1 MAKSKTVFVC
11 RNCGTE
17 SPKWIG
23 KCPSC
28 AQWNTFSEEAIVKTS
43 GIASTNF
50 TMANAVPVKLHEVDF
65 KSQPRLD
72 TQTGELNRVL
82 GGGLVRGS
90 VILIGGEPGIGK
102 STLALQVALAMSN
115 YKVLYISGEESVQQL
130 SMRAERIGRKNDNC
144 YVLSE
149 ISLQNI
155 FNHLQNLKPE
165 ILIVDSVQTLQD
177 ETLESSPGSI
187 SQIREC
193 AGKLMKFAKET
204 ATPVFLIGHITK
216 DGTLAGPKILEHIV
230 DTVLLFEGDQHYLY
244 RILRASKNRFGAT
257 DELGIFE
264 MLQEGLKEVNNP
276 SEVLINNNNEGL
288 SGITTAATI
297 DGIRPFLIEVQ
308 ALVST
313 AAYGTPQR
321 VSTGYDVRRLNMLL
335 AVLERRAGFKLATRD
350 VFLNLAGGLRVTD
363 PALDLAVI
371 GAIISSSVDK
381 PITKKTCFS
390 AEVGLSGEIRPVS
403 RIENRIR
410 EAGRLG
416 FTSIMISGAYEKINL
431 PGKESVKVVK
441 VNRIDEALKR
451 LFRDEGQGTRKHDF

>member
-1 MAKSKTVFVC
+1 MAKAKTVFIC

-17 SPKWIG
+17 VAKWIG

-28 AQWNTFSEEAIVKTS
+28 GQWNTFNEEMVVKTS
-43 GIASTNF
+43 GVTETSFFSNE
-50 TMANAVPVKLHEVDF
+50 NAIPVKLHEVDS
-65 KSQPRLD
+65 KSQPRID

-82 GGGLVRGS
+82 GGGLVKGS

-115 YKVLYISGEESVQQL
+115 YKVLYISGEESVQQI
-130 SMRAERIGRKNDNC
+130 SMRAERIGRHNDNC

-149 ISLQNI
+149 ISLQRI
-155 FNHLQNLKPE
+155 FNHLQNLKPD
-165 ILIVDSVQTLQD
+165 IVIIDSVQTLQD
-177 ETLESSPGSI
+177 EALESSPGSI

-193 AGKLMKFAKET
+193 AGKMMKYAKET
-204 ATPVFLIGHITK
+204 STPVFLIGHITK

-230 DTVLLFEGDQHYLY
+230 DTVLLFEGDQHYMY

-264 MLQEGLKEVNNP
+264 MLQDGLKEIQNP
-276 SEVLINNNNEGL
+276 SEILINKSNEGL

-321 VSTGYDVRRLNMLL
+321 VSTGYDIRRLNMLL

-363 PALDLAVI
+363 PALDLALI
-371 GAIISSSVDK
+371 GAILSSAVDK
-381 PITKKTCFS
+381 AITKKMCFS
-390 AEVGLSGEIRPVS
+390 AEVGLSGEIRPVT

-416 FTSIMISGAYEKINL
+416 FTSIMISGAYDKINM
-431 PGKESVKVVK
+431 PGKEAVQVIK
-441 VNRIDEALKR
+441 VNRVEEAVKK
-451 LFRDEGQGTRKHDF
+451 LFGAAREE

>member
-1 MAKSKTVFVC
+1 MAKAKTVFVC
-11 RNCGTE
+11 RNCGFE
-17 SPKWIG
+17 AAKWIG

-28 AQWNTFSEEAIVKTS
+28 AQWNSFSEESIVKTS
-43 GIASTNF
+43 GNTDTKF
-50 TMANAVPVKLHEVDF
+50 GTGNAVPVKLHEVDS

-82 GGGLVRGS
+82 GGGLVPGS

-102 STLALQVALAMSN
+102 STLALQVALAMN
-115 YKVLYISGEESVQQL
+115 KYKVLYISGEESVQQI
-130 SMRAERIGRKNDNC
+130 SMRAERIGRMNENC
-144 YVLSE
+144 YVLGE

-155 FNHLQNLKPE
+155 FTHLQNMKPD
-165 ILIVDSVQTLQD
+165 ILIIDSVQTLQD
-177 ETLESSPGSI
+177 ESIESSPGSI

-204 ATPVFLIGHITK
+204 STPVFLIGHITK

-230 DTVLLFEGDQHYLY
+230 DTVLLFEGDQHYMY
-244 RILRASKNRFGAT
+244 RILRATKNRFGAT
-257 DELGIFE
+257 AELGIFE
-264 MLQEGLKEVNNP
+264 MLNEGLREVENP
-276 SEVLINNNNEGL
+276 SEVLINNSNEGL

-335 AVLERRAGFKLATRD
+335 AVLERKAGFKLATRD

-371 GAIISSSVDK
+371 GAVLSSGVDK
-381 PITKKTCFS
+381 SITKKMCFS
-390 AEVGLSGEIRPVS
+390 AEVGLSGEIRPVT

-410 EAGRLG
+410 EATRLG
-416 FTSIMISGAYEKINL
+416 FTSIMISGAYERINL
-431 PGKESVKVVK
+431 PPKEQIQVVK
-441 VNRIDEALKR
+441 VNRVDEALKK
-451 LFRDEGQGTRKHDF
+451 LFGKE

>member
-1 MAKSKTVFVC
+1 MAKTKTIFVC
-11 RNCGTE
+11 RSCGNE

-28 AQWNTFSEEAIVKTS
+28 GEWNTFMEEVVTRTS
-43 GIASTNF
+43 GAAASSFQASNST
-50 TMANAVPVKLHEVDF
+50 PVRLREINPEA
-65 KSQPRLD
+65 QPRLD

-90 VILIGGEPGIGK
+90 VVLIGGEPGIGK
-102 STLALQVALAMSN
+102 STLALQVALAMDK
-115 YKVLYISGEESVQQL
+115 YKVLYISGEESAQQIR
-130 SMRAERIGRKNDNC
+130 MRADRIGRVNENC
-144 YVLSE
+144 FVLSE

-155 FNHLQNLKPE
+155 FTHLQQVKPD

-193 AGKLMKFAKET
+193 AGKLMKYAKET

-257 DELGIFE
+257 AELGIFE
-264 MLQEGLKEVNNP
+264 MLDNGLKEVANP
-276 SEVLINNNNEGL
+276 SEVLINNSNEGL

-371 GAIISSSVDK
+371 GAVLSSGVDK
-381 PITKKTCFS
+381 AISKKMCFS
-390 AEVGLSGEIRPVS
+390 AEVGLSGEIRPVN

-416 FTSIMISGAYEKINL
+416 FTSIMISGAYEKINM
-431 PGKESVKVVK
+431 PGKDVIGVIK
-441 VNRIDEALKR
+441 VNRVEEAVKK
-451 LFRDEGQGTRKHDF
+451 LFRDEGQAGF

>member
-1 MAKSKTVFVC
+1 MAKARTVFVC

-17 SPKWIG
+17 AAKWTG
-23 KCPSC
+23 RCPSC
-28 AQWNTFSEEAIVKTS
+28 GQWNTFIEEVVVKTS
-43 GIASTNF
+43 AVSEFST
-50 TMANAVPVKLHEVDF
+50 AAGPSKPIKLDEVDA

-72 TQTGELNRVL
+72 TQTSELNRVL

-90 VILIGGEPGIGK
+90 VVLIGGEPGIGK
-102 STLALQVALAMSN
+102 STLALQVALAMVN
-115 YKVLYISGEESVQQL
+115 YRVLYISGEESPQQIR
-130 SMRAERIGRKNDNC
+130 MRADRIGQSNDNC

-149 ISLQNI
+149 ISLQTI
-155 FNHLQNLKPE
+155 FSHLQKLQPD
-165 ILIVDSVQTLQD
+165 ILIVDSVQTLVD

-193 AGKLMKFAKET
+193 AGKLMKYAKET
-204 ATPVFLIGHITK
+204 STPVFLIGHITK

-257 DELGIFE
+257 SDLGIFE
-264 MLQEGLKEVNNP
+264 MKHNGLAEVTNP
-276 SEVLINNNNEGL
+276 SEVLINKNNEGL

-313 AAYGTPQR
+313 SAYGTPQR

-335 AVLERRAGFKLATRD
+335 AVLERKAGFKLATRD
-350 VFLNLAGGLRVTD
+350 VFLNLAGGLRVIDT
-363 PALDLAVI
+363 ALDLAVI
-371 GAIISSSVDK
+371 GAILSSAFDK
-381 PITKKTCFS
+381 PVTKQMCFS

-403 RIENRIR
+403 RIEQRIL

-416 FTSIMISGAYEKINL
+416 FKSIMISGAFDKINTT
-431 PGKESVKVVK
+431 GKTDIKVIK
-441 VNRIDEALKR
+441 VNRVEEAVKR
-451 LFRDEGQGTRKHDF
+451 LFSKE

>member
-1 MAKSKTVFVC
+1 MAKARTVFVC

-17 SPKWIG
+17 AAKWTG

-28 AQWNTFSEEAIVKTS
+28 GEWNTFIEEVVVKTS
-43 GIASTNF
+43 AVSEFST
-50 TMANAVPVKLHEVDF
+50 TTGPSKPVKLDEVDT

-102 STLALQVALAMSN
+102 STLALQVALAMAN
-115 YKVLYISGEESVQQL
+115 YRVLYISGEESPQQIR
-130 SMRAERIGRKNDNC
+130 MRADRIGRSNDNC

-149 ISLQNI
+149 ISLQTI
-155 FNHLQNLKPE
+155 FSHLQKLQPD
-165 ILIVDSVQTLQD
+165 ILIVDSVQTLVD

-193 AGKLMKFAKET
+193 AGKLMKYAKET
-204 ATPVFLIGHITK
+204 STPVFLIGHITK

-257 DELGIFE
+257 SDLGIFE
-264 MLQEGLKEVNNP
+264 MQQSGLVEVTNP
-276 SEVLINNNNEGL
+276 SEVLINKNNEGL

-313 AAYGTPQR
+313 SAYGTPQR

-335 AVLERRAGFKLATRD
+335 AVLERKAGFKLATRD
-350 VFLNLAGGLRVTD
+350 VFLNLAGGLRVIDT
-363 PALDLAVI
+363 ALDLAVI
-371 GAIISSSVDK
+371 GAILSSAFDK
-381 PITKKTCFS
+381 PVTKQMCFS

-403 RIENRIR
+403 RIEQRVL

-416 FTSIMISGAYEKINL
+416 FKTIMISGAYDKMNTT
-431 PGKESVKVVK
+431 GKTDIKVIK
-441 VNRIDEALKR
+441 VNRVEEAVKN
-451 LFRDEGQGTRKHDF
+451 LFHHSLS

>member
-11 RNCGTE
+11 RSCGTE
-17 SPKWIG
+17 AAKWIG
-23 KCPSC
+23 RCPSC
-28 AQWNTFSEEAIVKTS
+28 GEWNTFMEEVVAKTS
-43 GIASTNF
+43 GAASLPFGTGSQP
-50 TMANAVPVKLHEVDF
+50 PVRLHEINREEY
-65 KSQPRLD
+65 PRLD

-90 VILIGGEPGIGK
+90 VVLIGGEPGIGK
-102 STLALQVALAMSN
+102 STLALQVALAMN
-115 YKVLYISGEESVQQL
+115 RYKVLYISGEESAQQIR
-130 SMRAERIGRKNDNC
+130 MRADRIGHVNENC

-149 ISLQNI
+149 ISLQQI
-155 FNHLQNLKPE
+155 FTRLQQLSPD

-177 ETLESSPGSI
+177 ENLESSPGSI

-193 AGKLMKFAKET
+193 AGKLMKYAKET
-204 ATPVFLIGHITK
+204 STPVFLIGHITK

-230 DTVLLFEGDQHYLY
+230 DTVLLFEGDQHYMY
-244 RILRASKNRFGAT
+244 RILRATKNRFGAT

-264 MLQEGLKEVNNP
+264 MQHDGLKEVPNP
-276 SEVLINNNNEGL
+276 SEVLISRKDEGL

-297 DGIRPFLIEVQ
+297 DGARPFLIEVQ

-321 VSTGYDVRRLNMLL
+321 ISTGYDVRRLNMLL
-335 AVLERRAGFKLATRD
+335 AVLERRAGFKIATRD
-350 VFLNLAGGLRVTD
+350 VFLNLAGGIRVTD

-371 GAIISSSVDK
+371 GAVLSSGVDK
-381 PITKKTCFS
+381 AISKNMCFC
-390 AEVGLSGEIRPVS
+390 AEVGLSGEIRPVT

-416 FTSIMISGAYEKINL
+416 YTSIMVSGGCERINL
-431 PGKESVKVVK
+431 PVGETIRVVK
-441 VNRIDEALKR
+441 VNRVEEAVKK
-451 LFRDEGQGTRKHDF
+451 LFRE

>member
-1 MAKSKTVFVC
+1 MAKARTVFVC
-11 RNCGTE
+11 RNCGNE

-28 AQWNTFSEEAIVKTS
+28 GQWNTFIEEVIVKTS
-43 GIASTNF
+43 GTSDSSFSSGNS
-50 TMANAVPVKLHEVDF
+50 VPVKLHEVDS

-82 GGGLVRGS
+82 GGGLVKGS

-102 STLALQVALAMSN
+102 STLALQVALAMN
-115 YKVLYISGEESVQQL
+115 KYKVLYISGEESVQQIG
-130 SMRAERIGRKNDNC
+130 MRAERIGRQNENC

-155 FNHLQNLKPE
+155 ITHLQNLKPD
-165 ILIVDSVQTLQD
+165 ILIIDSVQTLQD

-204 ATPVFLIGHITK
+204 STPVFLIGHITK

-230 DTVLLFEGDQHYLY
+230 DTVLLFEGDQHYMY

-257 DELGIFE
+257 AELGIFE
-264 MLQEGLKEVNNP
+264 MLHNGLKEVENP
-276 SEVLINNNNEGL
+276 SEVLINKNNEGL

-335 AVLERRAGFKLATRD
+335 AVLERKAGFKIASRD

-363 PALDLAVI
+363 PALDLSVI
-371 GAIISSSVDK
+371 GAVLSSGVDK
-381 PITKKTCFS
+381 PITKKMCFS
-390 AEVGLSGEIRPVS
+390 AEVGLSGEIRPVT

-410 EAGRLG
+410 EASRLG
-416 FTSIMISGAYEKINL
+416 FTSIMVSGSFDRINL
-431 PGKESVKVVK
+431 VDKNIKVIK
-441 VNRIDEALKR
+441 VNRVDEFLKV
-451 LFRDEGQGTRKHDF
+451 LFKSGDSNTSF

>member
-1 MAKSKTVFVC
+1 MAKAKTVFVC
-11 RNCGTE
+11 RNCGFE
-17 SPKWIG
+17 APKWVG

-28 AQWNTFSEEAIVKTS
+28 NQWNSFSEEAIVKTS
-43 GIASTNF
+43 AIADSPF
-50 TMANAVPVKLHEVDF
+50 FSSGGGVPVKLHEVDS

-72 TQTGELNRVL
+72 TQTAELNRVL

-115 YKVLYISGEESVQQL
+115 YKVLYISGEESVQQI
-130 SMRAERIGRKNDNC
+130 SMRAERIGRKNENC

-149 ISLQNI
+149 ITLQSI
-155 FNHLQNLKPE
+155 FNHLQNLKPD
-165 ILIVDSVQTLQD
+165 ILIIDSVQTLQD
-177 ETLESSPGSI
+177 ESLESSPGSI

-204 ATPVFLIGHITK
+204 STPVFLIGHITK

-230 DTVLLFEGDQHYLY
+230 DTVLLFEGDQHYMY

-257 DELGIFE
+257 AELGIFE
-264 MLQEGLKEVNNP
+264 MLDNGLREVANP
-276 SEVLINNNNEGL
+276 SEVLINKSNEGL

-371 GAIISSSVDK
+371 GAVLSSAVDK
-381 PITKKTCFS
+381 AVTKKMCFS
-390 AEVGLSGEIRPVS
+390 AEVGLSGEIRPVT

-416 FTSIMISGAYEKINL
+416 FTTVMISGAYDRINIPEK
-431 PGKESVKVVK
+431 ERVSVVK
-441 VNRIDEALKR
+441 VNRVEEAVR
-451 LFRDEGQGTRKHDF
+451 YLFKTSDNI

>member
-1 MAKSKTVFVC
+1 MAKSKTVFFC

-17 SPKWIG
+17 APKWIG

-28 AQWNTFSEEAIVKTS
+28 GEWNTFIEEVVSRNVAKATHSGQVNQPVRIHEIDTS
-43 GIASTNF
+43 
-50 TMANAVPVKLHEVDF
+50 H
-65 KSQPRLD
+65 QPRMD
-72 TQTGELNRVL
+72 TGTGELNRVL

-90 VILIGGEPGIGK
+90 VVLIGGEPGIGK
-102 STLALQVALAMSN
+102 STLALQVALAMTQ
-115 YKVLYISGEESVQQL
+115 YKVLYISGEESTQQIR
-130 SMRAERIGRKNDNC
+130 MRADRIGRGNENC

-149 ISLQNI
+149 ISLQQI
-155 FNHLQNLKPE
+155 FTHLEQIKPD
-165 ILIVDSVQTLQD
+165 ILIIDSVQTLQD
-177 ETLESSPGSI
+177 EQLESSPGSI

-193 AGKLMKFAKET
+193 AGKLMKYAKES

-230 DTVLLFEGDQHYLY
+230 DTVLLFEGDQHYMY

-257 DELGIFE
+257 AELGIFE
-264 MLQEGLKEVNNP
+264 MLQDGLREVDNP
-276 SEVLINNNNEGL
+276 SEVLINKNNEGL
-288 SGITTAATI
+288 SGISTAATI
-297 DGIRPFLIEVQ
+297 DGIRPFMIEVQ

-371 GAIISSSVDK
+371 GAVLSSGVDK
-381 PITKKTCFS
+381 AISKSMCFG
-390 AEVGLSGEIRPVS
+390 AEVGLSGEIRPVN

-416 FTSIMISGAYEKINL
+416 FGSIMISGAYEKINL
-431 PGKESVKVVK
+431 TGRNTIQVIK
-441 VNRIDEALKR
+441 VNRVEEAVRK
-451 LFRDEGQGTRKHDF
+451 LFG

>member
-1 MAKSKTVFVC
+1 MPKAKTVFVC
-11 RNCGTE
+11 RQCGTE
-17 SPKWIG
+17 APKWIG

-28 AQWNTFSEEAIVKTS
+28 GQWNTFIEEVVVKTS
-43 GIASTNF
+43 GVSDVHF
-50 TMANAVPVKLHEVDF
+50 TTGPAVVVKLQEVNASDQ
-65 KSQPRLD
+65 SRLD

-90 VILIGGEPGIGK
+90 VVLIGGEPGIGK
-102 STLALQVALAMSN
+102 STLALQVALAMDRF
-115 YKVLYISGEESVQQL
+115 KVLYISGEESVQQIR
-130 SMRAERIGRKNDNC
+130 MRADRIGRSNENC

-149 ISLQNI
+149 VSLQAI
-155 FNHLQNLKPE
+155 FSHLQHLRPD
-165 ILIVDSVQTLQD
+165 IIIIDSVQTLQD
-177 ETLESSPGSI
+177 EALESSPGSI

-193 AGKLMKFAKET
+193 AGKLMKYAKET
-204 ATPVFLIGHITK
+204 STPVFLIGHITK

-257 DELGIFE
+257 AELGIFE
-264 MLQEGLKEVNNP
+264 MLHDGLREVDNP
-276 SEVLINNNNEGL
+276 SEVLINKNNEGL

-335 AVLERRAGFKLATRD
+335 AVLEKKAGFKLATRD

-363 PALDLAVI
+363 PALDMAVI
-371 GAIISSSVDK
+371 GAVISSGVDK
-381 PITKKTCFS
+381 PVTKRMCFS

-403 RIENRIR
+403 RIEQRIR
-410 EAGRLG
+410 EASRLG
-416 FTSIMISGAYEKINL
+416 FTGIMISGAYEQINL
-431 PGKESVKVVK
+431 PGKEAIKIIQ
-441 VNRIDEALKR
+441 VNRVEEALKK
-451 LFRDEGQGTRKHDF
+451 LFKD

>member
-1 MAKSKTVFVC
+1 MAKAKTVFVC
-11 RNCGTE
+11 RQCGTE
-17 SPKWIG
+17 APKWIG

-28 AQWNTFSEEAIVKTS
+28 GQWNTFTEEVVVKTS
-43 GIASTNF
+43 GVSDALF
-50 TMANAVPVKLHEVDF
+50 TSGPAVVVKLQEVNASDQ
-65 KSQPRLD
+65 SRID

-90 VILIGGEPGIGK
+90 VVLIGGEPGIGK
-102 STLALQVALAMSN
+102 STLALQVALAMN
-115 YKVLYISGEESVQQL
+115 RFKVLYISGEESVQQIR
-130 SMRAERIGRKNDNC
+130 MRADRIGRSNENC

-149 ISLQNI
+149 ISLQAI
-155 FNHLQNLKPE
+155 FSHLQHLRPD
-165 ILIVDSVQTLQD
+165 IVIIDSVQTLQD
-177 ETLESSPGSI
+177 EALESSPGSI

-193 AGKLMKFAKET
+193 AGKLMKYAKET
-204 ATPVFLIGHITK
+204 STPVFLIGHITK

-257 DELGIFE
+257 AELGIFE
-264 MLQEGLKEVNNP
+264 MLHDGLREVDNP
-276 SEVLINNNNEGL
+276 SEVLINKNNEGL

-335 AVLERRAGFKLATRD
+335 AVLEKKAGFKLATRD

-363 PALDLAVI
+363 PALDMAVI
-371 GAIISSSVDK
+371 GAVISSGVDK
-381 PITKKTCFS
+381 PVTKSMCFS

-403 RIENRIR
+403 RIEQRIR
-410 EAGRLG
+410 EASRLG
-416 FTSIMISGAYEKINL
+416 FAGIMISGAYEKINL
-431 PGKESVKVVK
+431 PGTEAIKVIQ
-441 VNRIDEALKR
+441 VNRVEEALKK
-451 LFRDEGQGTRKHDF
+451 LFRD

>member
-1 MAKSKTVFVC
+1 MAKARTVFVC

-17 SPKWIG
+17 APKWVG

-28 AQWNTFSEEAIVKTS
+28 GQWNTFIEEAVVKTS
-43 GIASTNF
+43 SVTANTFSIAPSI
-50 TMANAVPVKLHEVDF
+50 PVKLHEVDP

-82 GGGLVRGS
+82 GGGLVKGS

-115 YKVLYISGEESVQQL
+115 FKVLYISGEESVQQI
-130 SMRAERIGRKNDNC
+130 SMRAERIGRKNENC

-149 ISLQNI
+149 ISLQAI
-155 FNHLQNLKPE
+155 MGHLVNLKPD
-165 ILIVDSVQTLQD
+165 ILIIDSIQTLQD
-177 ETLESSPGSI
+177 ETLETSPGSI

-193 AGKLMKFAKET
+193 AAKLMKFAKET
-204 ATPVFLIGHITK
+204 STPVFLIGHITK

-230 DTVLLFEGDQHYLY
+230 DVVLLFEGDQHYMY

-257 DELGIFE
+257 AELGIFE
-264 MLQEGLKEVNNP
+264 MLHDGLREVENP
-276 SEVLINNNNEGL
+276 SEVLISKNNEGL
-288 SGITTAATI
+288 SGIATAATM

-335 AVLERRAGFKLATRD
+335 AVLERKAGFKIATRD

-371 GAIISSSVDK
+371 AAVLSSGVDRPLSRK
-381 PITKKTCFS
+381 LCFS
-390 AEVGLSGEIRPVS
+390 AEVGLSGEIRPVT
-403 RIENRIR
+403 RIEARIR

-416 FTSIMISGAYEKINL
+416 FESIILSGAYDRLVK
-431 PGKESVKVVK
+431 SVEGITVIR
-441 VNRIDEALKR
+441 VNRIEEVVQMLFQKR
-451 LFRDEGQGTRKHDF
+451 

>member
-1 MAKSKTVFVC
+1 MAKAKTVFVC

-17 SPKWIG
+17 APKWIG

-28 AQWNTFSEEAIVKTS
+28 GEWNTFIEEVVTRTSNVAQSPFSIGNAI
-43 GIASTNF
+43 
-50 TMANAVPVKLHEVDF
+50 PVRLHEVDPR
-65 KSQPRLD
+65 SQPRID

-90 VILIGGEPGIGK
+90 MVLIGGEPGIGK
-102 STLALQVALAMSN
+102 STLALQVALAMRN
-115 YKVLYISGEESVQQL
+115 YKVLYISGEESVQQI
-130 SMRAERIGRKNDNC
+130 SMRAERIGHTNESC
-144 YVLSE
+144 FVLNE
-149 ISLQNI
+149 VSLQSI
-155 FNHLQNLKPE
+155 FTHLQQMKPD
-165 ILIVDSVQTLQD
+165 ILIIDSVQTLQD

-187 SQIREC
+187 TQIREC

-204 ATPVFLIGHITK
+204 ATPVLLIGHITK

-244 RILRASKNRFGAT
+244 RILRATKNRFGAT
-257 DELGIFE
+257 AELGIFE
-264 MLQEGLKEVNNP
+264 MLQDGLREVDNP
-276 SEVLINNNNEGL
+276 SEVLINKSNEGL

-313 AAYGTPQR
+313 AVYGTPQR

-363 PALDLAVI
+363 PALDLSVI
-371 GAIISSSVDK
+371 GAILSSGVDK
-381 PITKKTCFS
+381 PVTKKMCFS
-390 AEVGLSGEIRPVS
+390 AEVGLSGEIRPVN
-403 RIENRIR
+403 RIESRVR

-416 FTSIMISGAYEKINL
+416 FTSIMISGAYDKINL
-431 PGKESVKVVK
+431 PGKEPIKIIK
-441 VNRIDEALKR
+441 VNRVEEALKK
-451 LFRDEGQGTRKHDF
+451 LFKEE